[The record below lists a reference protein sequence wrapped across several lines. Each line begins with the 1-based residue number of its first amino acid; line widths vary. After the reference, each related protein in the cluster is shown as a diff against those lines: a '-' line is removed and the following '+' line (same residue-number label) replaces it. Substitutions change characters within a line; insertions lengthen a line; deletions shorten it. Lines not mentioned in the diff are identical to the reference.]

1 MTLPRYRRPLAL
13 LLLAGLAGCSSPLGR
28 QSELDL
34 QRSVLESIRRELAP
48 TEPYARTRVTERE
61 TIVPE
66 LGIRPEQ
73 MSELERMAGPQSYD
87 PTVFPMN
94 EDLTGQAHT
103 RVYVNLERAVRSA
116 ATNNLQVQFQR
127 LAPAINEAQVVAAQA
142 AFDWTLFGNTTAQQ
156 LDEPRPVFASTAFP
170 SNTRVDEREVYSVQT
185 GLKRATT
192 SGGQFSVQQ
201 DLEQSDVNTPG
212 VRMDPNPADT
222 VSITARYDQPLLR
235 GFGSDVALA
244 QVRLAR
250 NAERTEIARLKV
262 QLLNTLTDTEV
273 AYWQL
278 VQAHRD
284 LLILQRLLEEGVKTR
299 DRVKLRSNLDAAPAQ
314 IANAESQVQTRA
326 GNVLQAQNTLRQAG
340 DRLKVLMNDP
350 DLPVGSEVLLVPV
363 DMPVDAPV
371 QFNLLD
377 SFNQSVHERPEVQQ
391 AILGIDDASIRQ
403 VVADNA
409 RLPQLD
415 LRLQAKFL
423 GLNDNFGEGYD
434 DIVDRDFVDYLVGF
448 VFERPIGNRQR
459 EAQYV
464 VRRLEREQAVLAF
477 RNTVQQVV
485 QEVKRSLLDATVQ
498 YRLIER
504 RRAARYAA
512 AEDLR
517 AFRIEMILLGGYTVI
532 NLDQELR
539 RQEALAQAERDEI
552 QALTDYM
559 ASLARHYAATGTS
572 LERNGIIFN
581 VPDAP
586 VAGR

>member
-1 MTLPRYRRPLAL
+1 
-13 LLLAGLAGCSSPLGR
+13 
-28 QSELDL
+28 
-34 QRSVLESIRRELAP
+34 
-48 TEPYARTRVTERE
+48 
-61 TIVPE
+61 
-66 LGIRPEQ
+66 
-73 MSELERMAGPQSYD
+73 
-87 PTVFPMN
+87 
-94 EDLTGQAHT
+94 
-103 RVYVNLERAVRSA
+103 
-116 ATNNLQVQFQR
+116 
-127 LAPAINEAQVVAAQA
+127 
-142 AFDWTLFGNTTAQQ
+142 
-156 LDEPRPVFASTAFP
+156 
-170 SNTRVDEREVYSVQT
+170 
-185 GLKRATT
+185 
-192 SGGQFSVQQ
+192 
-201 DLEQSDVNTPG
+201 
-212 VRMDPNPADT
+212 
-222 VSITARYDQPLLR
+222 
-235 GFGSDVALA
+235 VALA
-244 QVRLAR
+244 QVRMAR
-250 NAERTEIARLKV
+250 NAERTEVARLKT
-262 QLLNTLTDTEV
+262 QLINTITDTEL

-284 LLILQRLLEEGVKTR
+284 LLILQRLLEEGVETR
-299 DRVKLRSNLDAAPAQ
+299 NKVKQRINLDATPAQ

-350 DLPVGSEVLLVPV
+350 DLPVGSEVLIVPL

-377 SFNQSVHERPEVQQ
+377 SLNQAVQERPEVQQ

-409 RLPQLD
+409 RLPQLY

-423 GLNDNFGEGYD
+423 GLNNNFGEGYV
-434 DIVDRDFVDYLVGF
+434 DIAEGKFVDYLIGF
-448 VFERPIGNRQR
+448 VFERPLGNRQR

-477 RNTVQQVV
+477 RNTIQAVA
-485 QEVKRSLLDATVQ
+485 QEVKQSLYDSTVF

-517 AFRIEMILLGGYTVI
+517 AFRVEMILIGGYTVV

-552 QALTDYM
+552 SALTSYM
-559 ASLARHYAATGTS
+559 TSLARHYAATGTS
-572 LERNGIIFN
+572 LERNGIVFN

-586 VAGR
+586 VTGRK